1 MATEKLQ
8 SNPFKPGSKA
18 HQFLEV
24 CDLDYQT
31 GYSSIVEIATH
42 GDLKTDNGGSWCRSD
57 GPLGAYFNIHRAK
70 RGGRIVSVQ
79 LTGYRQNE
87 FSNVI
92 DREITEAYKN
102 ENCRV
107 LGIGG
112 KYIEIDHKDGRKQD
126 YKLHDNQT
134 LDDFQPLHK
143 AVNIAKRRH
152 CQVCAATGIR
162 FDATRVGYPVQQF
175 IGPEKYN
182 GSCIGCYWHDPKRF
196 NEKISEKYTKS
207 R

>member
-18 HQFLEV
+18 HYFLEV

-31 GYSSIVEIATH
+31 GYSSIVEIEAH
-42 GDLKTDNGGSWCRSD
+42 DKLKTDNGGSWCRTD
-57 GPLGAYFNIHRAK
+57 GPLGRFNIHRAK
-70 RGGRIVSVQ
+70 RRGRIISVQ

-87 FSNVI
+87 FSNAI
-92 DREITEAYKN
+92 DQEIVDAYKN

-107 LGIGG
+107 LAIRG

-143 AVNIAKRRH
+143 TVNIAKRGH
-152 CQVCAATGIR
+152 CQTCVATGIR
-162 FDATRVGYPVQQF
+162 FDATQLGYSVRQF

-182 GSCIGCYWHDPKRF
+182 GSCIGCYWHDPKQFR
-196 NEKISEKYTKS
+196 EKISEKYTKS